1 MAHFNYNTD
10 KFICLCTLTIVYM
23 SYIEIKTIKGRKYR
37 YERTSYRVGDTVKHT
52 SKYLGPVEPVNK
64 RKNPNAGR
72 KPKLRVRE
80 LTEEEMQFIWQSLK
94 NSKSFIK
101 DRARILRLSNEGNT
115 VKEVCKKLDFHRP
128 KVEKIIRQFNEK
140 GLKVFQRGKSTGKPR
155 RITKEQRALIL
166 QYLNTDPE
174 KLGLHYNNWSHKKLS
189 DYAKKQG
196 IAVSPSQVGR
206 IIKQDE
212 IKYKKKTS
220 WLYSNDPDFAKKN

>member
-1 MAHFNYNTD
+1 
-10 KFICLCTLTIVYM
+10 M
-23 SYIEIKTIKGRKYR
+23 SYTEIKMIKGREYR
-37 YERTSYRVGDTVKHT
+37 YERTSYRVGDVVKHT

-72 KPKLRVRE
+72 KPKLRVRG
-80 LTEEEMQFIWQSLK
+80 LTEKEKEFISQNFKS
-94 NSKSFIK
+94 SRSFIK
-101 DRARILRLSNEGNT
+101 DRARIVHLSNEGST
-115 VKEVCKKLDFHRP
+115 VKEICNKLGFFRP
-128 KVEKIIRQFNEK
+128 KVEKIIRQFNEM
-140 GLKVFQRGKSTGKPR
+140 GLNVFHRGKSTGKPR

-174 KLGLHYNNWSHKKLS
+174 ELDLHFNNWSHKKLS

-196 IAVSPSQVGR
+196 IDVSPTHVGR

-220 WLYSNDPDFAKKN
+220 WLYSNDPNFAKKN